1 MTKAMEKF
9 VEAVYCVIDVM
20 DTLRNILSDFFRT
33 PSKYWMR
40 KNKKIVKT
48 RRHSRCRFAKK
59 VCHKM
64 RHREPRAEIGG
75 TGCI

>member
-1 MTKAMEKF
+1 MGNVMENLIETIYKT
-9 VEAVYCVIDVM
+9 IDVIK
-20 DTLRNILSDFFRT
+20 TLGGILSNLFRT
-33 PSKYWMR
+33 KSRYWMR

-48 RRHSRCRFAKK
+48 RRHSSCRFAKK